1 MNKNYRSLKL
11 NYKIWIETDQDK
23 SVFGEG
29 KWELLKAIK
38 ETGSLKAAVEKL
50 NISYRRTWDN
60 LKKIEDT
67 LGYPIIEKSRGGA
80 DGGQTILTPQ
90 GERFVEVFE
99 KFHKNFDSIINATFD
114 LMMKDLNQ
122 EP

>member
-90 GERFVEVFE
+90 GEQFVEVFE

-114 LMMKDLNQ
+114 LMIKDLNQ